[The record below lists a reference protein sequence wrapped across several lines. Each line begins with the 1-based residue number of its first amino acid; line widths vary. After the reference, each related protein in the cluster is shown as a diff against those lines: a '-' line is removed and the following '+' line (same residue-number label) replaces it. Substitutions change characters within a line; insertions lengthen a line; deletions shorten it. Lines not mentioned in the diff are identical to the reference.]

1 MSSAVGDDQ
10 AAGLREWAGK
20 QKRRDTGEGT
30 DAKAVDARTDVPSD
44 VPEQPKQTLVVVGL
58 PSACYENP
66 SCVYEQLERYA
77 AAGKQWVGK
86 PQQWDVVV
94 AEMARQPL
102 EQLAAECQRW
112 VLWVEPD
119 MNSFQR
125 AYYGLKTL
133 QQVSAPQRVLLMHPP
148 MASSRGLITNLEGV
162 AQRFFGIQLLRVQM
176 PFDMAKAVNET

>member
-1 MSSAVGDDQ
+1 MNAAVGDDQ

-20 QKRRDTGEGT
+20 QKRRETGE
-30 DAKAVDARTDVPSD
+30 DAGSTAVDAQTDVPAD

-66 SCVYEQLERYA
+66 SCVYDQLERYA
-77 AAGKQWVGK
+77 AAGKQWVGN

-102 EQLAAECQRW
+102 EQLAAACQRW

-119 MNSFQR
+119 INSFQR

-133 QQVSAPQRVLLMHPP
+133 QQAGAPKRVLLMHPP
-148 MASSRGLITNLEGV
+148 MASSRGLISNLEGV
-162 AQRFFGIQLLRVQM
+162 AQRFFGMQLIRVHV
-176 PFDMAKAVNET
+176 PYDMAQAVNER